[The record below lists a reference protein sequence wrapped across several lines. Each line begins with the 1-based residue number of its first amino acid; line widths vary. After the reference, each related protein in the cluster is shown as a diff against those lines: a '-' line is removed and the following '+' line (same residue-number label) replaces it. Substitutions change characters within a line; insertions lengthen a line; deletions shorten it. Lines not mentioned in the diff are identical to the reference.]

1 MTVIGV
7 WVCVVQELLE
17 VRGKLEVEEKQKS
30 SLSEEIDGLSWKL
43 QETEELQHE
52 LDDVRAQLY
61 QVSAIGS

>member
-17 VRGKLEVEEKQKS
+17 VRGKLEVEAKQKS

-61 QVSAIGS
+61 QVSALA

>member
-43 QETEELQHE
+43 QETEELQQE

-61 QVSAIGS
+61 QVSTLG

>member
-43 QETEELQHE
+43 QETEELQQE

-61 QVSAIGS
+61 QVGVLA

>member
-43 QETEELQHE
+43 QETEELQQE

-61 QVSAIGS
+61 QVSALA

>member
-1 MTVIGV
+1 M
-7 WVCVVQELLE
+7 CLVQELLE

>member
-1 MTVIGV
+1 M
-7 WVCVVQELLE
+7 CVVQELLE

-43 QETEELQHE
+43 QETEELQQE

-61 QVSAIGS
+61 QVSALA